1 MPFAVTPDDSA
12 NLTNVTRVLYVC
24 AADYRVLL
32 MIWAGF
38 GLSAIGAQA
47 GVGGAIA
54 PPPVI
59 PEPVPDPNPD
69 PDPTPDPGPTL
80 ATLPVTPATRWHPEF
95 SQVTVQD
102 GRVTAATDLQGL
114 AGTTS
119 AGTGLGPQAL
129 SNRQGRAF

>member
-47 GVGGAIA
+47 GGGGAIA

-80 ATLPVTPATRWHPEF
+80 AT
-95 SQVTVQD
+95 
-102 GRVTAATDLQGL
+102 
-114 AGTTS
+114 
-119 AGTGLGPQAL
+119 
-129 SNRQGRAF
+129 